1 MYHFINVE
9 FSMKVWLKLESRS
22 MSKSHK
28 QAIFEAAIIWAQD
41 AGYRSGLTYQCAQ
54 SNYQ

>member
-1 MYHFINVE
+1 
-9 FSMKVWLKLESRS
+9 

-41 AGYRSGLTYQCAQ
+41 AGYRSDLTYQCAQ